1 MWFFRRKKRRG
12 IIALIQISGVI
23 SMKMVDP
30 YLEIIER
37 VEKAKKVKGVLLNLS
52 SQGGSVTATE
62 VLHMALKRL
71 AEKKPLFAWT
81 TLAASGG
88 YYAACAAEKIL
99 APPSAMVGSIGVIYI
114 KPVISGIMKKVGVK
128 VEIGKEG
135 KFKDDG
141 LFFKESSPGGKKRM
155 AAINNEVYR
164 GFVEVV
170 SEERGLDKKGADKV
184 ATGEIF
190 TARRGVELDLVDELT
205 DLRGAKDKI
214 AELTKV
220 HPDRV
225 VTFKP
230 RRPLLSS
237 LVERGVSR
245 WIGGVVRGVIED
257 LYRPEIYYM

>member
-1 MWFFRRKKRRG
+1 
-12 IIALIQISGVI
+12 
-23 SMKMVDP
+23 MKMVDP
-30 YLEIIER
+30 YLDVIER
-37 VEKAKKVKGVLLNLS
+37 AEKSKKVKGVLLNLS

-62 VLHMALKRL
+62 VLYMALKRL

-114 KPVISGIMKKVGVK
+114 KPVIAGIMKKVGVK

-135 KFKDDG
+135 QFKDDG
-141 LFFKESSPGGKKRM
+141 LLFTESSPGGKKRM

-164 GFVEVV
+164 GFVKVV
-170 SEERGLDKKGADKV
+170 SEERGLDKKGARVV

-190 TARRGVELDLVDELT
+190 TAKRGVELGLVDGLV
-205 DLRGAKDKI
+205 DLRGAKGQI
-214 AELTKV
+214 TELTKV
-220 HPDRV
+220 RPDRV

-230 RRPLLSS
+230 RRPLFSS
-237 LVERGVSR
+237 LMGRGVSR
-245 WIGGVVRGVIED
+245 WVGGVVREAIED
-257 LYRPEIYYM
+257 FYGPEIYYM

>member
-1 MWFFRRKKRRG
+1 MWFFKRKKRRG
-12 IIALIQISGVI
+12 IIALIPISGVI

-37 VEKAKKVKGVLLNLS
+37 AEKSKKVKGVLLNLS

-62 VLHMALKRL
+62 VLYMALKRL
-71 AEKKPLFAWT
+71 AEKKPLYAWT

-114 KPVISGIMKKVGVK
+114 KPVISGIMKKVGIK

-141 LFFKESSPGGKKRM
+141 LFFTESTPDGKKRM
-155 AAINNEVYR
+155 AAINSEVYK
-164 GFVEVV
+164 GFVKVV
-170 SEERGLDKKGADKV
+170 SEERGLDKKGTEAV

-190 TARRGVELDLVDELT
+190 TARRGVELGLVDELT

-220 HPDRV
+220 HSERV
-225 VTFKP
+225 VTFRP
-230 RRPLLSS
+230 RRSLLSS

-245 WIGGVVRGVIED
+245 WVGGVIRVAVED
-257 LYRPEIYYM
+257 FYRPEIYYM